1 MKPQYSVLRK
11 EMLETSYSD
20 LEGEDD
26 IYIMKQ
32 LLNISDSNV
41 IGGSAIELTSMD
53 GSNSNRKTFSK
64 TDYVINPFY
73 KESTDESSIT

>member
-1 MKPQYSVLRK
+1 
-11 EMLETSYSD
+11 MLETSYSD

-73 KESTDESSIT
+73 KESPDESSIT